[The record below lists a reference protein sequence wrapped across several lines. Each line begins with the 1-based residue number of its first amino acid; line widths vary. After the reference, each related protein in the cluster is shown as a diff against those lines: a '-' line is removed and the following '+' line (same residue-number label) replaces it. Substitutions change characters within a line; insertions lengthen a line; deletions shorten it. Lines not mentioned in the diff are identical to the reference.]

1 MSPRTHFLASILLI
15 ATAAALLARTA
26 AGADAVVPV
35 TQINGQTPPGRLLPL
50 EHPTMML
57 DTLDSKGNRVV
68 VTKGTRKAGT
78 RVGIHIHKYGGHTCV
93 LSGVI
98 TDFVEGHAPM
108 IFPAGSCYYM
118 PAGVPMTAANLG
130 TQDAEL
136 IDNFIL
142 PPGEPMITI
151 LEPGYP

>member
-1 MSPRTHFLASILLI
+1 MYGTRPLIACILL
-15 ATAAALLARTA
+15 TAACHASTTARA
-26 AGADAVVPV
+26 DVAGPI
-35 TQINGQTPPGRLLPL
+35 TEINGQTPPGVLLPL
-50 EHPTMML
+50 QDTSVML
-57 DTLDSKGNRVV
+57 DTLDSTGKRVV

-98 TDFVEGHAPM
+98 TDFVQGHQPM
-108 IFPAGSCYYM
+108 IFPAGTCYYM

-130 TQDAEL
+130 AVDALL

-142 PPGEPMITI
+142 PPGEPFITI
-151 LEPGYP
+151 LEPGHP

>member
-1 MSPRTHFLASILLI
+1 MSAVFTT
-15 ATAAALLARTA
+15 TAAS
-26 AGADAVVPV
+26 ADAVAPV
-35 TQINGQTPPGRLLPL
+35 TRINGQTPPGRLLPL
-50 EHPTMML
+50 EQPTVML
-57 DTLDSKGNRVV
+57 DTLDSNGNRVV
-68 VTKGTRKAGT
+68 VMKGIRKAGT
-78 RVGIHIHKYGGHTCV
+78 RVGIHIHRYGGHTCV